1 MIDSRTTARCGMR
14 RGRRALL
21 ALAAGAV
28 MLGAG
33 SAASAETFT
42 YAFQGELRGLDPYS
56 LNETFSLGT
65 LGNVYEGLTKR
76 GPDLEIQPALA
87 ESWEV
92 IEPNRWR
99 FHLRKGVKFH
109 NGNDFTADDVVFS
122 ADRVRSKESDLKTR
136 IGPDVK
142 VEKVDDY
149 TVDFVSPGPNP
160 ILHYEWDTWGIMDK
174 EWAEANDA
182 VMVTSASDENPNYAS
197 LNANGTGPFKV
208 ASHETGVKTVFE
220 ENKDWWNAANKDF
233 NVDRVELV
241 PIASDAT
248 RVAALLSGEMDMV
261 YPVPVQDLKRVDAND
276 GTKALTGPELRTI
289 FLGMDQMRDEL
300 LYSNVKG
307 KNPFKDQRVRQA
319 FYQAIDIEAIKQK
332 VMRGLSTP
340 SAIMISPFMFKLA
353 DQFQR
358 YPYDPEAAKKL
369 LAEAGYPDGFEV
381 GMDCP
386 NDRYVN
392 DEAICQAITAM
403 LARIGVTVNLNA
415 QPKAKYFAK
424 VLQSNNF
431 DTSFYLLG
439 WTPGSF
445 DSWNV
450 LSNLMHCRSEE
461 GSESPFNL
469 GGYCNPKVDELTA
482 KILVENDPEKR
493 DQMIAEAFKMHHD
506 DVGHIPLHQQGLA
519 WGVADGVDLV
529 QRADNVLMFYH
540 VNKK

>member
-1 MIDSRTTARCGMR
+1 MR

-33 SAASAETFT
+33 GAASAETFT

-174 EWAEANDA
+174 EWAEANEA

-220 ENKDWWNAANKDF
+220 ENKDWWNAANKQF
-233 NVDRVELV
+233 NIDRVELV
-241 PIASDAT
+241 PIGSDAT

-340 SAIMISPFMFKLA
+340 SALMISPFMFKLA

-358 YPYDPEAAKKL
+358 HPYDPEAAKKL

-445 DSWNV
+445 DSWNI
-450 LSNLMHCRSEE
+450 LSNIMHCRSAE

-482 KILVENDPEKR
+482 QVLVENDPEKR
-493 DQMIAEAFKMHHD
+493 DQLIAEAYKLHHE